1 MRGAPN
7 FAPGD
12 LIRSGGWMY
21 NEDDSNPMWKKLRE
35 GTLLIFLE
43 HHRPSG
49 KIRAISPE
57 GAIVWLVDQLT
68 ECVAQR

>member
-1 MRGAPN
+1 
-7 FAPGD
+7 
-12 LIRSGGWMY
+12 MY
-21 NEDDSNPMWKKLRE
+21 NEDDSNPAWKKLRE

-43 HHRPSG
+43 YHRPSG

-68 ECVAQR
+68 ECVARR